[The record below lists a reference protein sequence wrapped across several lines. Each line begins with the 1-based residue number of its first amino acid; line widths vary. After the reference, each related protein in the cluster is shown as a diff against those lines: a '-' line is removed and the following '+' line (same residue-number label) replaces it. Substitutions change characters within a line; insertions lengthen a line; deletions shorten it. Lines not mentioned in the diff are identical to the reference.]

1 MIRISISVGEAL
13 DRLSILEIKVNRLHK
28 QTEVEAASK
37 DLELLRVEL
46 ATEIRMLDALP
57 NDPLYLEI
65 KRLNEVMWDAM
76 QAIYDSKVVGDE
88 AVNLTLEIIEVN
100 KLRALTKRAIDKRAK
115 SPILEAKSFF

>member
-1 MIRISISVGEAL
+1 LIRISISVGEAL
-13 DRLSILEIKVNRLHK
+13 DRLSILEIKVKRLHK

-46 ATEIRMLDALP
+46 ATEIGMLDALS

>member
-13 DRLSILEIKVNRLHK
+13 DRLSILEIKVNRLQK

-37 DLELLRVEL
+37 DLELLRAEL
-46 ATEIRMLDALP
+46 ATEIGMLDQLP
-57 NDPLYLEI
+57 SDPLYLEI
-65 KRLNEVMWDAM
+65 KRLNEVMWDSM
-76 QAIYDSKVVGDE
+76 QAIYDSTVVGEE